1 MSAESDYI
9 SAESQNILRTT
20 TLIRDLFEK
29 KKLTDY
35 EVIALGKLL
44 QDVYQGIERILRT
57 LLENRGVKIKKTEG
71 WHKELLLAAKRQSLV
86 TPLQFETFRNLLLFR
101 HLQIHGYGYMLEE
114 SRLRELA
121 EPVPEL
127 CRDFLHNIAL

>member
-9 SAESQNILRTT
+9 SAESQNILRTI
-20 TLIRDLFEK
+20 TLIRNLLEE

-44 QDVYQGIERILRT
+44 QDVYTGIERILRSR
-57 LLENRGVKIKKTEG
+57 LETRNIKIKKTES
-71 WHKELLLAAKRQSLV
+71 WHKQILLSARDQSLV
-86 TPLQFETFRNLLLFR
+86 SQEQFEAFRNLLLFR

-114 SRLRELA
+114 ERLRELA
-121 EPVPEL
+121 EPVVKL
-127 CRDFLHNIAL
+127 CRDFLQDIA

>member
-20 TLIRDLFEK
+20 TLIRNLLEK

-44 QDVYQGIERILRT
+44 QDVYTGIERILRSQLDT
-57 LLENRGVKIKKTEG
+57 RNIKIKKTEN
-71 WHKELLLAAKRQSLV
+71 WHKQILLSAQDQSLV
-86 TPLQFETFRNLLLFR
+86 SQEQFEAFRNLLLFR

-114 SRLRELA
+114 ERLRELA
-121 EPVPEL
+121 EPVVKL
-127 CRDFLHNIAL
+127 LQDFLQDIA

>member
-20 TLIRDLFEK
+20 TLIRNLLEK

-44 QDVYQGIERILRT
+44 QDVYTGIERILRSQLDT
-57 LLENRGVKIKKTEG
+57 RNIKIKKTEN
-71 WHKELLLAAKRQSLV
+71 WHKQILLSARDQSLV
-86 TPLQFETFRNLLLFR
+86 SQEQFEAFRNLLLFR

-114 SRLRELA
+114 ERLRELA
-121 EPVPEL
+121 EPAVKL
-127 CRDFLHNIAL
+127 CRDFLHNNA

>member
-9 SAESQNILRTT
+9 SAESANILRTT
-20 TLIRDLFEK
+20 TLIRNLLEK

-44 QDVYQGIERILRT
+44 QDVYTGIERILRSQ
-57 LLENRGVKIKKTEG
+57 LETRNIKIKKTEN
-71 WHKELLLAAKRQSLV
+71 WHKQILLSAQDQSLV
-86 TPLQFETFRNLLLFR
+86 SQEQFEACRNLLLFR

-114 SRLRELA
+114 ERLRDLA
-121 EPVPEL
+121 EPIPGL
-127 CRDFLHNIAL
+127 CRAFLKGIS

>member
-9 SAESQNILRTT
+9 SAESQNILRTI
-20 TLIRDLFEK
+20 TLIRNLLEK

-44 QDVYQGIERILRT
+44 QDVYTGIERILRSQ
-57 LLENRGVKIKKTEG
+57 LETKNIKIKKTES
-71 WHKELLLAAKRQSLV
+71 WHKQILLSAREHSLV
-86 TPLQFETFRNLLLFR
+86 SQEQFEAFRNLLLFR

-114 SRLRELA
+114 EQLRDLA
-121 EPVPEL
+121 EPVPSL
-127 CRDFLHNIAL
+127 CQDILRDIA

>member
-20 TLIRDLFEK
+20 TLIRNLLEK
-29 KKLTDY
+29 KKLTNY

-44 QDVYQGIERILRT
+44 QDVYTGIERILRSQLDT
-57 LLENRGVKIKKTEG
+57 RNIKIKKTEN
-71 WHKELLLAAKRQSLV
+71 WHKQILLSAQDQSLV
-86 TPLQFETFRNLLLFR
+86 SQEQFEAFRNLLLFR

-114 SRLRELA
+114 EQLRELA
-121 EPVPEL
+121 KPVVKL
-127 CRDFLHNIAL
+127 CQDFLQDIA

>member
-20 TLIRDLFEK
+20 TLIRNLLEK

-44 QDVYQGIERILRT
+44 QDVYTGIERILRSQLDT
-57 LLENRGVKIKKTEG
+57 RNIKIKKTEN
-71 WHKELLLAAKRQSLV
+71 WHKQILLSAQDQSLV
-86 TPLQFETFRNLLLFR
+86 SQEQFEAFRNLLLFR

-114 SRLRELA
+114 EQLRELA
-121 EPVPEL
+121 EPVVKL
-127 CRDFLHNIAL
+127 CQDFLQDTA

>member
-9 SAESQNILRTT
+9 SAESANILRTT
-20 TLIRDLFEK
+20 TLIRNLLEQ

-44 QDVYQGIERILRT
+44 QDVYTGIERILRSK
-57 LLENRGVKIKKTEG
+57 LETRNIKIKKTEN
-71 WHKELLLAAKRQSLV
+71 WHKQILLSSREQSLV
-86 TPLQFETFRNLLLFR
+86 SQEQFEAFRNLLLFR

-114 SRLRELA
+114 ERLRELA
-121 EPVPEL
+121 EPVAKL
-127 CRDFLHNIAL
+127 CQDFLQDIA

>member
-20 TLIRDLFEK
+20 TLIRNLLEK

-44 QDVYQGIERILRT
+44 QDVYTGIERILRNQ
-57 LLENRGVKIKKTEG
+57 LETRNIKIKKTEN
-71 WHKELLLAAKRQSLV
+71 WHKQILLSAQDQSLV
-86 TPLQFETFRNLLLFR
+86 SHEQFEAFRNLLLFR

-114 SRLRELA
+114 ERLRGLA
-121 EPVPEL
+121 EPAVKL
-127 CRDFLHNIAL
+127 CQDFLHNNA

>member
-20 TLIRDLFEK
+20 TLIRNLLEK
-29 KKLTDY
+29 KNPTDY

-44 QDVYQGIERILRT
+44 QDVYTGIERILRSQ
-57 LLENRGVKIKKTEG
+57 LETRNIKIKKTEN
-71 WHKELLLAAKRQSLV
+71 WHKQILLSARDQSLV
-86 TPLQFETFRNLLLFR
+86 SQEQFEAFRKLLLFR

-114 SRLRELA
+114 ERLRELA
-121 EPVPEL
+121 EPVVKL
-127 CRDFLHNIAL
+127 CQDFLQDIA

>member
-9 SAESQNILRTT
+9 SAESQNILRTI
-20 TLIRDLFEK
+20 TLIRNLLEE

-44 QDVYQGIERILRT
+44 QDVYTGIERILRSR
-57 LLENRGVKIKKTEG
+57 LETRNIKIKKTES
-71 WHKELLLAAKRQSLV
+71 WHKQILLSARDQSLV
-86 TPLQFETFRNLLLFR
+86 SQEQFEAFRNLLLFR

-114 SRLRELA
+114 ERLRELA
-121 EPVPEL
+121 EPVVGL
-127 CRDFLHNIAL
+127 CRDFLQDIA

>member
-9 SAESQNILRTT
+9 SAESANILRTT
-20 TLIRDLFEK
+20 TLIRNLLEQ

-44 QDVYQGIERILRT
+44 QDVYTGIERILRSQ
-57 LLENRGVKIKKTEG
+57 LEKGNIKIRKTES
-71 WHKELLLAAKRQSLV
+71 WHKQILLSAREQSLV
-86 TPLQFETFRNLLLFR
+86 SQEQFEAFRNLLLFR

-114 SRLRELA
+114 EQLRDLA
-121 EPVPEL
+121 EPVVGL
-127 CRDFLHNIAL
+127 CQDFLNNIA

>member
-9 SAESQNILRTT
+9 SAESANILRTT
-20 TLIRDLFEK
+20 TLIRNLLEQ

-44 QDVYQGIERILRT
+44 QDVYTGIERILRSK
-57 LLENRGVKIKKTEG
+57 LETRNIKIKKTEN
-71 WHKELLLAAKRQSLV
+71 WHKQILLSSREQSLV
-86 TPLQFETFRNLLLFR
+86 SQEQFEAFRNLLLFR

-114 SRLRELA
+114 ERLRELA
-121 EPVPEL
+121 EPVVKL
-127 CRDFLHNIAL
+127 CQDFLQGIA